1 MPRPIGVSAWP
12 NCYPVSTNHS
22 GTLMV
27 SVRGYL
33 RSKKGTSMD
42 DNTVAALADAFWT
55 AVRREQAV
63 RSPQCPNDVLDALT
77 LTLARMIAKY
87 AVYLETGGVRVD
99 VPQTVEAIV
108 QQLRDY
114 PYAQAI
120 EAGRNLSVTI
130 E

>member
-1 MPRPIGVSAWP
+1 
-12 NCYPVSTNHS
+12 
-22 GTLMV
+22 
-27 SVRGYL
+27 
-33 RSKKGTSMD
+33 
-42 DNTVAALADAFWT
+42 
-55 AVRREQAV
+55 
-63 RSPQCPNDVLDALT
+63 

-87 AVYLETGGVRVD
+87 AVYLETSGVRVD

-108 QQLRDY
+108 QQLRAY

>member
-1 MPRPIGVSAWP
+1 
-12 NCYPVSTNHS
+12 
-22 GTLMV
+22 MV
-27 SVRGYL
+27 SVMGLYL
-33 RSKKGTSMD
+33 CSKKETGMD

-55 AVRREQAV
+55 AVRREQAG